1 MGEIQYPYQKQNVVQ
16 ATPLHEDLFNKID
29 GQVEG
34 LTERFG
40 GTWTDATRPT
50 VSVGVP
56 HPAGWN
62 DDRKCYEYWN
72 GVAWLQFSAGGGPG
86 PTPPI
91 RIYTCPSAIVV
102 GEWLAKDG
110 NPNTVVLADASNKA
124 LPALGACKQKLTST
138 TCDVQRIGELGV
150 FSGLIP
156 GSVYYLDRLAGK
168 MTLPPIDLSLSGL
181 IQRVGVAKNS
191 TTLEV
196 DLGPAREV
204 G

>member
-1 MGEIQYPYQKQNVVQ
+1 M
-16 ATPLHEDLFNKID
+16 
-29 GQVEG
+29 
-34 LTERFG
+34 
-40 GTWTDATRPT
+40 
-50 VSVGVP
+50 
-56 HPAGWN
+56 
-62 DDRKCYEYWN
+62 
-72 GVAWLQFSAGGGPG
+72 
-86 PTPPI
+86 
-91 RIYTCPSAIVV
+91 V

-124 LPALGACKQKLTST
+124 LPALGVCKQKLTGT

-150 FSGLIP
+150 FSGLTP

-181 IQRVGVAKNS
+181 IQRVGVAKNN